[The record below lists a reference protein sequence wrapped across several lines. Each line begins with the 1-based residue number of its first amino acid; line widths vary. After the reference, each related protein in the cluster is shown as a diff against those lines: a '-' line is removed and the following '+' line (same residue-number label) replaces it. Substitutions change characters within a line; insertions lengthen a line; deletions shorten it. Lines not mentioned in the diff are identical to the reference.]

1 MSFTKISKKAI
12 RNGLNSGKIQIVGIN
27 GRDPQVQI
35 GDMVIAVFGS
45 EYEDVA
51 PEKMYEAASY
61 TGVVDMIYSEINS
74 DTYKKSTLAT
84 SPEWEYFKTVLE
96 GA

>member
-1 MSFTKISKKAI
+1 MSFKKISKKAI

-27 GRDPQVQI
+27 GRDPHIQI

-74 DTYKKSTLAT
+74 DSYKRTTLAT